1 MKEVKKNVLSMMLL
15 LFLII
20 LTACSTKGDKMSKST
35 AKPKTNKEATSEGEK
50 GKGKIRVGILSIDD
64 VLPLVVADKEDAFSK
79 AGLDVE
85 LFPFKSSLDQSKA
98 MEAGQLDI
106 VMNDMIVQ
114 ALLKK
119 AGLDT
124 KVISYAFGANVK
136 EGRFVVVSSPSSN
149 IKKPEDLYGKKV
161 AISDNTMMDYL
172 MCQYEKNLH
181 LDSSKIEKVN
191 VPDLLL
197 RMELVLQ
204 GKDIDCAIL
213 PDPLASFAIKKGCK
227 PVIDDTLL
235 SENFSQS
242 VILARDEFID
252 SNKDELKSFMKVY
265 FNSMNEI
272 NKNPDKYKELA
283 IKNARVS
290 DEIKDSY
297 KTPSFSPYTLPSKE
311 DVKRVSDWLLEKKLI
326 DKPYSYEDLV
336 STEFIKK

>member
-1 MKEVKKNVLSMMLL
+1 M
-15 LFLII
+15 
-20 LTACSTKGDKMSKST
+20 
-35 AKPKTNKEATSEGEK
+35 
-50 GKGKIRVGILSIDD
+50 
-64 VLPLVVADKEDAFSK
+64 
-79 AGLDVE
+79 
-85 LFPFKSSLDQSKA
+85 
-98 MEAGQLDI
+98 
-106 VMNDMIVQ
+106 
-114 ALLKK
+114 
-119 AGLDT
+119 
-124 KVISYAFGANVK
+124 
-136 EGRFVVVSSPSSN
+136 
-149 IKKPEDLYGKKV
+149 
-161 AISDNTMMDYL
+161 
-172 MCQYEKNLH
+172 
-181 LDSSKIEKVN
+181 DSSKIKKVN

-213 PDPLASFAIKKGCK
+213 PDPLASFAIKNGCK

-265 FNSMNEI
+265 FNSMDEI

-290 DEIKDSY
+290 DDIKDSY